1 MQELYPL
8 KFQPIYK
15 EKIWGGN
22 KIVKRFGRKNTSSE
36 KIGESWELS
45 AVEGDDS
52 IVTNGYLEG
61 NSLSELVEIYMGDIV
76 GDKVY
81 EKFGD
86 EFPLLIKF
94 IEANDKLSLQVHP
107 NDEVAIERHHSYGK
121 TEMWFVLDNEP
132 DAELIYG
139 FRAKTSKEEFRKALE
154 TNTFEKLLNIE
165 KTQAEDVF
173 YIPAGKLHALGRGLL
188 VVEIQQTSDV
198 TYRVSDWGRTDQNGK
213 ERELHIDLALDVI
226 DYSAETTGKVPYKK
240 NKNHPVLLVES
251 SFFKT
256 NLIEFDQ
263 ELTIDYNLIDSFVVY
278 ICIKGTAFIVQDSGK
293 STKIKAGETILIP
306 ADLRNFRLIPEKPC
320 SLIETYLP

>member
-240 NKNHPVLLVES
+240 K
-251 SFFKT
+251 
-256 NLIEFDQ
+256 
-263 ELTIDYNLIDSFVVY
+263 
-278 ICIKGTAFIVQDSGK
+278 
-293 STKIKAGETILIP
+293 
-306 ADLRNFRLIPEKPC
+306 
-320 SLIETYLP
+320 